1 MSSGIWQGLRR
12 LFGRLFGR
20 GAAEWGAGLDQLPL
34 AVVALDGE
42 GRMLRLNAGWQSLTG
57 YPVGECLHRNQ
68 LEFVHPDDRGRWLQ
82 GLAELG
88 AAGSAPLVQI
98 LRYLTRGGE
107 LRWVE
112 VRLSRQGAGV
122 LACLA
127 DISEQ
132 MQHRQS
138 LQARHRSLSNLL
150 DGLPLMVYRC
160 RNNRHWSMEY
170 VSAGCRALT
179 GHAPAQL
186 IDSRSLTFND
196 LIHPDDREYVWA
208 QVQAGL
214 REQRAFHFCYRLL
227 VADGTLKAVQERGC
241 GIYSDAGELLGLEGV
256 VLELAPPLA
265 ATATLR
271 PLAGLG

>member
-1 MSSGIWQGLRR
+1 MSSGLWQGLRR
-12 LFGRLFGR
+12 LFGRR
-20 GAAEWGAGLDQLPL
+20 VVEWGAGLDQLPL

-42 GRMLRLNAGWQSLTG
+42 GRMLRLNAGWQVLTG
-57 YPVGECLHRNQ
+57 YQAGECLHRNQ
-68 LEFVHPDDRGRWLQ
+68 LEFVHPDDRERWLQ
-82 GLAELG
+82 GLAGLG
-88 AAGSAPLVQI
+88 AEGSAPRVQI

-170 VSAGCRALT
+170 VSEGCRVLT
-179 GHAPAQL
+179 GYAPAQL

-196 LIHPDDREYVWA
+196 LIHPDDRERVWA
-208 QVQAGL
+208 EVQAGL
-214 REQRAFHFCYRLL
+214 RERRAFHFHYRLL
-227 VADGTLKAVQERGC
+227 AADGTLTAVQERGC
-241 GIYSDAGELLGLEGV
+241 GIYSDAGEVLGLEGV
-256 VLELAPPLA
+256 VLEQAPAQA
-265 ATATLR
+265 ATAPLR